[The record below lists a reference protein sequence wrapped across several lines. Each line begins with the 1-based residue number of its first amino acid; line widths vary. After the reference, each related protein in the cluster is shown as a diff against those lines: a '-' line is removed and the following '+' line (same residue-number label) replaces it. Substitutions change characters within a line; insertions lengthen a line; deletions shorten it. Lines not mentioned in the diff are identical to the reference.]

1 VATQSKNPWDAT
13 KYRTPGKDVA
23 LPWEAGKSWFE
34 RNVAGLLGSAVSLSA
49 GTALNFVPG
58 MQGWGTMV
66 GATAGEGVELGVR
79 GMQGAPVGEEQWQQA
94 GVGVGT
100 GAIAGGAQMG
110 GEAIKQSMEAA
121 RAAEAAQK
129 ARQAALGPEVFNFP
143 TYASNTP
150 IPPGPA
156 PVSTPSAPPVPTPAP
171 GAPVQGQAAGQT
183 KSPVKLGS
191 DLYGKSAPGSVSKD
205 TTVRDVLGAP
215 APGNVNKGMS
225 VGDALGASAAPALGA
240 ASKLS
245 APDTYGLG
253 GTPQQK
259 DTPLSEFVPWQSY
272 PSQEPPVKH
281 YRDYAERLHRDPL
294 YAGRTEEVIPK
305 KLARSYAMDF
315 IREGY
320 GRGQGQQAADFLF
333 GGDGNPAFM
342 VYSPETIPEAY
353 AKEFFPEIDFT
364 KYGELPAPTYSSQTT
379 EEIQDEMSRF
389 PLPTSERDYQNLT
402 EEQLKYWYGNGRY

>member
-1 VATQSKNPWDAT
+1 MATQSKNPWDAT
-13 KYRTPGKDVA
+13 AYRTPGKDVA

-49 GTALNFVPG
+49 GTALNLVPG

-150 IPPGPA
+150 VPPGPA
-156 PVSTPSAPPVPTPAP
+156 PVPTPGAPPVPTPAASTAP
-171 GAPVQGQAAGQT
+171 PVSTPAATGAPVRRGVAEQT
-183 KSPVKLGS
+183 KPPIEL
-191 DLYGKSAPGSVSKD
+191 KS
-205 TTVRDVLGAP
+205 P

-245 APDTYGLG
+245 APPT
-253 GTPQQK
+253 TPQQK

-272 PSQEPPVKH
+272 PSQGPPVKK
-281 YRDYAERLHRDPL
+281 YQDYAEKLHRDPL

-333 GGDGNPAFM
+333 GGGGNPALM